1 MGREEGRREGG
12 GLFKGVPGR
21 RRGRGAEGATM
32 GKKLRAAF
40 RKASPDAPWVITP
53 FLGQLFAGWIVP
65 RSRPVGWKSLDA
77 LGRPSNI

>member
-1 MGREEGRREGG
+1 
-12 GLFKGVPGR
+12 
-21 RRGRGAEGATM
+21 M

>member
-1 MGREEGRREGG
+1 M
-12 GLFKGVPGR
+12 FKGVPGR